1 MPCLSQIDLRSVEE
15 KQGGIAREE
24 RRKNHR
30 MNLPSRLVMKRL
42 DHSVQGENVAIEVND
57 VSKGGVGVC
66 CTEILTIGAVYESFL
81 TIWTKEVLHA
91 FLEIV
96 RIEKKEGAA
105 FDDDVI
111 IGLSQEISYK
121 EAVSMI

>member
-1 MPCLSQIDLRSVEE
+1 
-15 KQGGIAREE
+15 
-24 RRKNHR
+24 